1 MAPVFRPRHLALV
14 AAAAATVT
22 GCIRSPASEARV
34 AQQFNDIGDQLNE
47 LRQDNAALQE
57 SLDSMRTVL
66 AKHDTTLSRIV
77 NVTGTVI
84 AK

>member
-1 MAPVFRPRHLALV
+1 MVPVFRPRHLVLV

>member
-1 MAPVFRPRHLALV
+1 MTPVFRPRHLILV
-14 AAAAATVT
+14 AAAATVT
-22 GCIRSPASEARV
+22 GCIRSPASEARM
-34 AQQFNDIGDQLNE
+34 AQQFNDISDQLNE
-47 LRQDNAALQE
+47 LRQDNATLQQ
-57 SLDSMRTVL
+57 SLDSIRAIL

>member
-1 MAPVFRPRHLALV
+1 MAPVFRPRHLVLV

-22 GCIRSPASEARV
+22 GCIRSPASEARM

-47 LRQDNAALQE
+47 LRQDNAALRE
-57 SLDSMRTVL
+57 SLDSLRTVL
-66 AKHDTTLSRIV
+66 VKHDTTLSRLA
-77 NVTGTVI
+77 NVTGVVI